1 MPAKEINPNNHSR
14 AALKAAKVVEK
25 KVVKD
30 SLDHGKM
37 TTAKDARQNVK
48 AEKLARDVEKKK
60 KAELE
65 DAKAKRK
72 AATDKK
78 TKINGAEDNLIAG
91 FK

>member
-1 MPAKEINPNNHSR
+1 MPPKEINPNNHSR
-14 AALKAAKVVEK
+14 AALKAAKVAEK

-37 TTAKDARQNVK
+37 AAAKDARQNVK

-72 AATDKK
+72 AATDKNK
-78 TKINGAEDNLIAG
+78 NGAEDSLIAG

>member
-14 AALKAAKVVEK
+14 AALKAAKANEK
-25 KVVKD
+25 IVVKD
-30 SLDHGKM
+30 SLDHGKI
-37 TTAKDARQNVK
+37 TAAKDARQNVK
-48 AEKLARDVEKKK
+48 AEKLARDAEKKK

-65 DAKAKRK
+65 DAKVKRK

-78 TKINGAEDNLIAG
+78 ANKNGAEDSLIAG